1 MTWSH
6 GSRAARPTD
15 LCNFLSDSTCNCA
28 TTFCIRNE
36 KYEPKPTDKIYLP
49 VLSHSSSLDMHLN
62 HFYFS
67 ISILFNLFENENKK
81 LQFTAVFQL
90 WKFCFVFL
98 AVTEDTEKKKKIYRL
113 TFFSELA
120 LVIPRQLL
128 HFFSMST
135 QTIEFSWHKCLWR
148 ENECQGLK
156 SRHLWQTNSSS
167 NPEMKCAH
175 SLSKQKET
183 IMIYDCVPLSNTA
196 W

>member
-1 MTWSH
+1 MSPSQLTRFICLSYH
-6 GSRAARPTD
+6 IPVLQTCILTIFISQYPF
-15 LCNFLSDSTCNCA
+15 FL
-28 TTFCIRNE
+28 
-36 KYEPKPTDKIYLP
+36 IYLKTKTR
-49 VLSHSSSLDMHLN
+49 SYSS
-62 HFYFS
+62 
-67 ISILFNLFENENKK
+67 
-81 LQFTAVFQL
+81 QL
-90 WKFCFVFL
+90 
-98 AVTEDTEKKKKIYRL
+98 KKKEIYRL
-113 TFFSELA
+113 IFFSELA

-196 W
+196 

>member
-1 MTWSH
+1 MSPSQLTRFICLSYH
-6 GSRAARPTD
+6 IPVLQTCILTIFISQYPF
-15 LCNFLSDSTCNCA
+15 FL
-28 TTFCIRNE
+28 
-36 KYEPKPTDKIYLP
+36 IYLKTNTR
-49 VLSHSSSLDMHLN
+49 SYSSQLYSNYESSVSFFWLLQK
-62 HFYFS
+62 
-67 ISILFNLFENENKK
+67 ILK
-81 LQFTAVFQL
+81 
-90 WKFCFVFL
+90 
-98 AVTEDTEKKKKIYRL
+98 KKKKIYRL

-196 W
+196 

>member
-1 MTWSH
+1 MK
-6 GSRAARPTD
+6 
-15 LCNFLSDSTCNCA
+15 N
-28 TTFCIRNE
+28 
-36 KYEPKPTDKIYLP
+36 EPKPTDKIYLP

-90 WKFCFVFL
+90 WKFCFIFL
-98 AVTEDTEKKKKIYRL
+98 AVTEDTEKKKIYRL

-175 SLSKQKET
+175 SFSKQKET